1 MVLIVAQ
8 IPAKVR
14 QVLETN
20 GMQKRRQQPA
30 FTAFAVLILLVQLM
44 LTAGHFHAGERHGV
58 HAGHIAAWPRLV
70 HGSEPVFPLQSDDDC
85 DLCWGQ
91 LIARSSL
98 IPAPA
103 LLPVPS
109 SALTLQPD
117 AIVHGPRPSTTR
129 SAYRSRAPPGI
140 ALA

>member
-1 MVLIVAQ
+1 MLARDELNRTEAVTLQRHLGPQMVLLVAQ

-85 DLCWGQ
+85 DLCWG
-91 LIARSSL
+91 S
-98 IPAPA
+98 
-103 LLPVPS
+103 
-109 SALTLQPD
+109 
-117 AIVHGPRPSTTR
+117 
-129 SAYRSRAPPGI
+129 
-140 ALA
+140 